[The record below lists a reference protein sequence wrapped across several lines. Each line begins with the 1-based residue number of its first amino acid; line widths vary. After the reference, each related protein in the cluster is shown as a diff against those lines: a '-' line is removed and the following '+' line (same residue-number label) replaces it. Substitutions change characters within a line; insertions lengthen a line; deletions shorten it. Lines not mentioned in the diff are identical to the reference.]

1 METSQDLFKQ
11 LDEAEALFS
20 KGSIKNAQKKVR
32 DVMSK
37 TKGIGKIPNK
47 LRHKLN
53 FAIGQS
59 RYFDEMSSFATNPK
73 REELISEINKVIDT
87 PLDSPKKQAHLIH
100 DIQTKWQLLDLSSR
114 PASRD
119 QWNLFNEL
127 TNKAWE
133 PCKEYFDELK
143 EVKINNAKERELI
156 ISEINEYVSNNSTKW
171 PQAKFLIQYLIS
183 TFDKWQEFAPVLDKD
198 LNKLRKAY
206 IEAKKPINDAIK
218 KQEQIVI
225 NAKES
230 LIAKVNAIS
239 NEDNDISIK
248 QFNYLKN

>member
-73 REELISEINKVIDT
+73 REELISEINKVINS

-100 DIQTKWQLLDLSSR
+100 DIQTL
-114 PASRD
+114 
-119 QWNLFNEL
+119 
-127 TNKAWE
+127 
-133 PCKEYFDELK
+133 
-143 EVKINNAKERELI
+143 
-156 ISEINEYVSNNSTKW
+156 
-171 PQAKFLIQYLIS
+171 
-183 TFDKWQEFAPVLDKD
+183 
-198 LNKLRKAY
+198 
-206 IEAKKPINDAIK
+206 
-218 KQEQIVI
+218 
-225 NAKES
+225 S
-230 LIAKVNAIS
+230 LIHI
-239 NEDNDISIK
+239 
-248 QFNYLKN
+248 